1 MGSLICW
8 ENYMPLARAA
18 LYEKGTAIYLAPN
31 TNDNP
36 EWQNTIKHI
45 AIEGHC
51 YVVNVDQ
58 YITKSMYPHDLH
70 CSQEIAVLKD
80 EVCTGGSCV
89 VDPYGHYVNEPVWNQ
104 EAIVYVDLDMSKVPM
119 SRMEF
124 DGVGH
129 YSRPDILNLSVRDN

>member
-1 MGSLICW
+1 MLFRS
-8 ENYMPLARAA
+8 
-18 LYEKGTAIYLAPN
+18 LAPN

-36 EWQNTIKHI
+36 EWQDTIKHI

-58 YITKSMYPHDLH
+58 YITKSMYPRDLH
-70 CSQEIAVLKD
+70 CPQEIAALKD
-80 EVCTGGSCV
+80 EVCAGGSCV
-89 VDPYGHYVNEPVWNQ
+89 VDPYGHYVNEPVWNK
-104 EAIVYVDLDMSKVPM
+104 EAIIYADLDMNAVPM

-129 YSRPDILNLSVRDN
+129 YSRPDVLKLTVQDN